1 MGVFVGQG
9 VGVHDVVELGV
20 ERDITRN
27 DAAGIGEMAGN
38 NDGVTADSDRR
49 IPAIAIQRIANN
61 KADENNC
68 LTNMMSL

>member
-1 MGVFVGQG
+1 VGVFVGQG
-9 VGVHDVVELGV
+9 AGV
-20 ERDITRN
+20 N
-27 DAAGIGEMAGN
+27 DAAGIGEMVGASG
-38 NDGVTADSDRR
+38 GVTTDSDRR